1 MKEVKVEVKKFV
13 TKYQSDD
20 GKMLF
25 DTQEQCID
33 YEERMNGNRKTCEK
47 CHGNGYIVYGMRTEQ
62 DRYTNDFVTIDLK
75 DTCPMCKGKDYLDKK
90 NYLGVNNFIC
100 FYIFR

>member
-25 DTQEQCID
+25 DTKEQCID

-47 CHGNGYIVYGMRTEQ
+47 CHGKGYIVFGEYNAPDM
-62 DRYTNDFVTIDLK
+62 YTGGYTTIQCK
-75 DTCPMCKGKDYLDKK
+75 ETCPVCKGKKYLDKK
-90 NYLGVNNFIC
+90 I
-100 FYIFR
+100 IWE